1 MIETLVDR
9 VITGK
14 KLRELR
20 GERTQQEVADAVG
33 VTAMAISQ
41 YETGERSP
49 SDTVK
54 LKLASYYGQTV
65 EAIFFTF

>member
-54 LKLASYYGQTV
+54 LRLANYFGQTV